1 MPARTHVALTTEPLS
16 VDDAHQWCADPRA
29 GAVVV
34 FSGTVRDHAEGRA
47 VDGLCYEAYEEL
59 AKARLD
65 ALAESLASREGVVA
79 VWLTHRTG
87 ALGIGEV
94 AVVAAVG
101 AGHRPEAFA
110 TCRDAID
117 RLKAEVPIWKQEH
130 WADGGSHW
138 PGAT

>member
-16 VDDAHQWCADPRA
+16 VDDAHRWCADPAA
-29 GAVVV
+29 GGVVV

-47 VDGLCYEAYEEL
+47 VDGLAYEAYEEL
-59 AKARLD
+59 ARARLA
-65 ALAESLASREGVVA
+65 ALAESLASRDGVVA
-79 VWLTHRTG
+79 VWLVHRTG
-87 ALGIGEV
+87 ALEVGEV
-94 AVVAAVG
+94 AVVAAVA

-130 WADGGSHW
+130 WADGSSHW
-138 PGAT
+138 PRTT

>member
-16 VDDAHQWCADPRA
+16 LDEAHDWCADPTV
-29 GAVVV
+29 GGIVV
-34 FSGTVRDHAEGRA
+34 FTGTVRDHAEGRA
-47 VDGLCYEAYEEL
+47 VDGLTYEAYEEL
-59 AKARLD
+59 ARERLA
-65 ALAESLASREGVVA
+65 ALADSLAARDGVVA
-79 VWLTHRTG
+79 VWLAHRTG
-87 ALGIGEV
+87 ALEVGEV
-94 AVVAAVG
+94 AVVAAVA

-138 PGAT
+138 PGTT